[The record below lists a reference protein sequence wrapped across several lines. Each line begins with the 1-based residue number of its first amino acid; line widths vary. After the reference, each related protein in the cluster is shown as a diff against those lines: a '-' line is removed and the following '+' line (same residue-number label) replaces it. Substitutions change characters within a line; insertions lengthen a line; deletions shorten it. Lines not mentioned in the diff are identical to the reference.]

1 MQKIDLNCDVGEGTG
16 NDAALMPF
24 ISSCS
29 IACGGHFGNAK
40 TIAATLALAA
50 QNKVKTGAHPAYPD
64 PQNFGR
70 KSMDL
75 PLTELQDVLR
85 EQLDLFFGL
94 CPAVNHIKPHGAL
107 YNDLF
112 DEREKASAVV
122 EVFAA
127 YNPKIK
133 VYCAPKSALATAA
146 KAAGLVPVLEGFGD
160 RAYQLSG
167 ALVPRKNPLAT
178 FTQKEQI
185 TQQVLEIIQQ
195 AEVIGLEGERIPLKI
210 NTICLHGDGKNVQ
223 ENLPYL
229 VKTLKQKNIA
239 VEAY

>member
-1 MQKIDLNCDVGEGTG
+1 MQQIDLNCDVGEGTG

-29 IACGGHFGNAK
+29 IACGGHYGNAK

-70 KSMDL
+70 KSSNL
-75 PLTELQDVLR
+75 PLTELQDALR

-112 DEREKASAVV
+112 ENEEKARAAV

-133 VYCAPKSALATAA
+133 VYCAPKSAPAILC
-146 KAAGLVPVLEGFGD
+146 G
-160 RAYQLSG
+160 YYSS
-167 ALVPRKNPLAT
+167 
-178 FTQKEQI
+178 
-185 TQQVLEIIQQ
+185 
-195 AEVIGLEGERIPLKI
+195 
-210 NTICLHGDGKNVQ
+210 
-223 ENLPYL
+223 
-229 VKTLKQKNIA
+229 
-239 VEAY
+239 

>member
-29 IACGGHFGNAK
+29 IACGGHYGNAK
-40 TIAATLALAA
+40 TIAATLALAV

-75 PLTELQDVLR
+75 PLTKLQKALR

-94 CPAVNHIKPHGAL
+94 CPTVNHIKPHGAL

-112 DEREKASAVV
+112 ENEEKAMAVV

-127 YNPKIK
+127 YKPKIK
-133 VYCAPKSALATAA
+133 VYCAPKSALAIAA
-146 KAAGLVPVLEGFGD
+146 KAAGLIPVLEGFGD
-160 RAYQLSG
+160 RAYEQSG
-167 ALVPRKNPLAT
+167 ALVPRNNPLAT

-185 TQQVLEIIQQ
+185 TQQVLGIIQQ
-195 AEVIGLEGERIPLKI
+195 AEVTGLEGEKIPLKV
-210 NTICLHGDGKNVQ
+210 NTICLHGDAKNVQ

-229 VKTLKQKNIA
+229 VKTLTQKNIT